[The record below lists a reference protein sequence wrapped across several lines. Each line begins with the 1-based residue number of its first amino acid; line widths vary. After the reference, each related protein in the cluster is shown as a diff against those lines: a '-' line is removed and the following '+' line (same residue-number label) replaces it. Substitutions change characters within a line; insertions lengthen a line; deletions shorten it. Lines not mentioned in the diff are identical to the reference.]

1 MIRHSPTTLWLD
13 TISFTMSDV
22 DWMVTFLV
30 FFVSMPS
37 HSADSHTI
45 RKPCVRIYQSGHK
58 LIQSNHIMWKLCKRK
73 INFSYNNQYFS
84 WFWLLSI
91 SSWFRATDFPYTRWA
106 ESRFSLFF
114 HVVHDEQ
121 KKYTYEDNEENNKK
135 NWIRMIRRF
144 TNVFPLNLIMYA
156 FDSILIETSR
166 SLESID
172 RFYQGSVCIVP

>member
-1 MIRHSPTTLWLD
+1 MSLRGKNRMIRHSPTTLWLD

-91 SSWFRATDFPYTRWA
+91 SSWFRATDFPCKRWA
-106 ESRFSLFF
+106 ESRFSIHTMSRKQIFTFF
-114 HVVHDEQ
+114 VHIVHDEQ
-121 KKYTYEDNEENNKK
+121 KKYT
-135 NWIRMIRRF
+135 WR
-144 TNVFPLNLIMYA
+144 
-156 FDSILIETSR
+156 
-166 SLESID
+166 
-172 RFYQGSVCIVP
+172 